1 MTTDDIAEDVCAM
14 LRRVIE
20 TIIDRPRDLAI
31 DYRPMRGRIDLHVTP
46 NINDQGKIVGKGG
59 AHIRALKYL
68 MAQLGERQG
77 QQIVIYLHENDGG
90 RRFPDPVRAVGKPT
104 YNTAGHLALL
114 QDLLNG
120 LLDEPPSITVV
131 RESGFAQPA
140 FVFVIEARRVQDYER
155 LVPVGEG
162 SQSLVTELG
171 TLFRAAG
178 HRDGVSFRLE
188 VPGR

>member
-1 MTTDDIAEDVCAM
+1 M

-90 RRFPDPVRAVGKPT
+90 QRFPDPVRAVGKPT

-120 LLDEPPSITVV
+120 LLDEPPAITVSRRKSLAPV
-131 RESGFAQPA
+131 PPIFI
-140 FVFVIEARRVQDYER
+140 FNIEARRIQDHER
-155 LVPVGEG
+155 LQPPLAGDEQAVSVITALETIFNAAARKEG
-162 SQSLVTELG
+162 VT
-171 TLFRAAG
+171 
-178 HRDGVSFRLE
+178 FRLE